1 MDHQPETVQLN
12 PVSPA
17 PRVPQ
22 APPAVRKSEVR
33 CCGCLPLRA
42 GTIAIGVLYL
52 VSCLSSGV
60 YITYLYI
67 NYHGDMRRIVMLV
80 TVALVIVSISTIA
93 TSLLLYGAVKNRHG
107 FFLPWIIWECISC
120 GLLIIM
126 TLNSITGPSGLPD
139 FSIFNIRIYFLYI
152 VIKHRNKL
160 LARAVD
166 SQAMC

>member
-22 APPAVRKSEVR
+22 APPAVSKGEVR

-42 GTIAIGVLYL
+42 GTIAIGILHQ
-52 VSCLSSGV
+52 VSCLISGA
-60 YITYLYI
+60 YITNLYI

-93 TSLLLYGAVKNRHG
+93 ASLLLYGALNNRHG
-107 FFLPWIIWECISC
+107 FFLPWIIWECINL

-126 TLNSITGPSGLPD
+126 TLISITGPSVLTD
-139 FSIFNIRIYFLYI
+139 FLIVSIRIYFLYV
-152 VIKHRNKL
+152 VIKYRKKL